1 MKNFKLHKGFTL
13 VETLVAIGILVV
25 AITGAFSA
33 AQSGLSS
40 YLNSKNQAIAV
51 NLAQESIEMIR
62 AYRDSNRM
70 VAGTDWLDNY
80 ATPSDPCYFGKTCQ
94 LSVLNSTENQS
105 CSGGLG
111 TCNYLRQDPVTGYYN
126 YAAASV
132 PTVFK
137 REIQI
142 TPIYPVGCTTTC
154 TEVSVLVSVTW
165 SKGASIKQYKTRE
178 NLFSW

>member
-1 MKNFKLHKGFTL
+1 MKILKIHKGFTL

-25 AITGAFSA
+25 AITGAFTAS
-33 AQSGLSS
+33 QSGLSS

-70 VAGTDWLDNY
+70 VAGTDWLENF
-80 ATPSDPCYFGKTCQ
+80 ASPGDPCYFGNTCQ
-94 LSVLNSTENQS
+94 LSVLNSTENET
-105 CSGGLG
+105 CPGGLG
-111 TCNYLRQDPVTGYYN
+111 TCDYLRQDPVTGYYN
-126 YAAASV
+126 YDPSSTQ
-132 PTVFK
+132 TVFK

-142 TPIYPVGCTTTC
+142 TPIYPVGCTTAC

>member
-1 MKNFKLHKGFTL
+1 MRIILHKKGFTL

-25 AITGAFSA
+25 AITGAMSA

-70 VAGTDWLDNY
+70 VGNDWLESY
-80 ATPSDPCYFGKTCQ
+80 ASSGDPCEFGNTCE
-94 LSVLNSTENQS
+94 LSVLNSTENKT
-105 CSGGLG
+105 CLASG
-111 TCNYLRQDPVTGYYN
+111 CDYIKQDSTTGYYN
-126 YAAASV
+126 YAAAST

-137 REIQI
+137 RSIQI
-142 TPIYPVGCTTTC
+142 FPIYPVNCTTNC
-154 TEVSVLVSVTW
+154 TEISVLVSVTW
-165 SKGASIKQYKTRE
+165 SKGGSIKQYKTRE

>member
-1 MKNFKLHKGFTL
+1 MKIFKLHKGFTL
-13 VETLVAIGILVV
+13 VETLVAIGILII
-25 AITGAFSA
+25 AITGAMSA
-33 AQSGLSS
+33 SQSGLSS

-51 NLAQESIEMIR
+51 NLAQESVEMIR

-70 VAGTDWLDNY
+70 VAGTDWLENF
-80 ATPSDPCYFGKTCQ
+80 ASPGDPCEFGKTCE
-94 LSVLNSTENQS
+94 LSVLNSTENKT
-105 CSGGLG
+105 CSVSG
-111 TCNYLRQDPVTGYYN
+111 CDYIKQDPVTGYYN
-126 YAAASV
+126 YAAGSV

-137 REIQI
+137 RSIQI
-142 TPIYPVGCTTTC
+142 FPIYPAGCTTTC